1 MVDNSDIFQSQRQCF
16 CLCLV
21 QRIPH
26 PLAVKQMEQIKEMY
40 VMGLGINKN
49 SFGLK
54 TSPWG
59 TPHLALLVS
68 DPVEAKVSC
77 CSSQLPALTGVLLA
91 QVVHFYSVHLSY
103 FVYLAKSRYKGS
115 AAFKL
120 SKAYI
125 WISCC
130 KLCSSSSSKGHK
142 YLLFPFL
149 LHPFF
154 RYLYVRPPSGQ
165 TIKHSWQAKNRN
177 CQLLPLK
184 AMVGCCTLLI

>member
-40 VMGLGINKN
+40 VMWLGINKN

-59 TPHLALLVS
+59 TPHLALVFS
-68 DPVEAKVSC
+68 DPVEAKAKVSC

-91 QVVHFYSVHLSY
+91 QLVHFYLVHICHILSIWPRVGTKVLLHLSY
-103 FVYLAKSRYKGS
+103 RKHTFGFRVVNDVALVALKGTNTYCS
-115 AAFKL
+115 TFYCIL
-120 SKAYI
+120 SSVTCMLDPPPDKQSNTLGKQRTGI
-125 WISCC
+125 VN
-130 KLCSSSSSKGHK
+130 CS
-142 YLLFPFL
+142 P
-149 LHPFF
+149 
-154 RYLYVRPPSGQ
+154 
-165 TIKHSWQAKNRN
+165 
-177 CQLLPLK
+177 
-184 AMVGCCTLLI
+184 